1 MEIFAIRFTLKFPEL
16 ALAESS
22 AFHKVFLEIKERKP
36 QMTASSLVVAG
47 IVLLH
52 TDKAKGVAFKR
63 KILDKLVGYCCS
75 NSAHCRNIS
84 QYFLFRIS
92 QQEPGLVGA
101 ALQPLLK
108 YLHDSKDT

>member
-16 ALAESS
+16 ALAENS
-22 AFHKVFLEIKERKP
+22 AFNKVFLEIKERKP